1 VENGNADLSRYGE
14 VIHKQGD
21 WITLRVP
28 KADTSSVTAR
38 LLTEEQVLD
47 LNVED
52 PPIEDVIE
60 LVFAEERPE

>member
-1 VENGNADLSRYGE
+1 M
-14 VIHKQGD
+14 IHAEGD

-28 KADTSSVTAR
+28 RSETSPVTSR
-38 LLTEEQVLD
+38 LLADEQVLD

-60 LVFAEERPE
+60 LVFAQEKPE